1 MSIFAQQN
9 TAADPLCVFGVRSGY
24 SPQIGIFVSQLNWMR
39 RGVLSRLQSLSIED
53 LDWLPNPD
61 GNSIGALLIH
71 LAATEI
77 YYGLNTFDAR
87 QWGRYPYEIR
97 KKWGVAMALGE
108 TARVRYRGFD
118 LQYYLSH
125 LADAR
130 EKTLS
135 ELSKR
140 DDKWFMAVDTTW
152 VWGATNNFCKWFHVC
167 EHESHHLG
175 QIDLILKQLP
185 SRTVGDSKRSLSRG
199 QASRTALGVA
209 LRRAAHQMYDAKPLV
224 LDDPIAVPLLG
235 DTYANTLAE
244 AREDLHEKPSLL
256 MRSWLIARSRFTED
270 QLAMA
275 TKAGVRQ
282 YVVLGAGLDTF
293 GLRNP
298 HPSLEVYEVDHP
310 ATQALKRK
318 LVESS
323 GLHVP
328 ESLHFVAVDFE
339 TQSLQEQLKNAGL
352 EIYLPTLFA
361 MLGVVVYLTAD
372 AFGETL
378 KYIAGFPEGSG
389 VIFDYA
395 VPRHML
401 PEEEVDARDEL
412 ASRVESAGE
421 PFRLFFAPEAI
432 RKALDAFES
441 IEDLDDKELN
451 RRYFGER
458 TDQLSL
464 RGRSGHMIAAYRG
477 SSEL

>member
-1 MSIFAQQN
+1 MSLFTQQDP
-9 TAADPLCVFGVRSGY
+9 TADPLCVFGARSGY

-39 RGVLSRLQSLSIED
+39 RVVLSRLQNLSIED

-61 GNSIGALLIH
+61 ANSIGALLMH

-77 YYGLNTFDAR
+77 YYGLNTFHALP
-87 QWGRYPYEIR
+87 WGRYPYEIR
-97 KKWGVAMALGE
+97 KQWAVAMTLGE

-125 LADAR
+125 LAEAR

-135 ELSKR
+135 ELSQR
-140 DDKWFMAVDTTW
+140 DDEWFMAVDTA
-152 VWGATNNFCKWFHVC
+152 WGWGPTNNFCKWFHVC

-185 SRTVGDSKRSLSRG
+185 SRKLGDKRSMQRG

-209 LRRAAHQMYDAKPLV
+209 LRRAAHQVYDAKPLV

-235 DTYANTLAE
+235 DTYAKALAE
-244 AREDLHEKPSLL
+244 SREDLHEKPSLL
-256 MRSWLIARSRFTED
+256 MRAWLVARSRFAED
-270 QLAMA
+270 QLAAA

-293 GLRNP
+293 GLRNR
-298 HPSLEVYEVDHP
+298 HLGLEVYEVDHP
-310 ATQALKRK
+310 ATQAWKRK

-323 GLHVP
+323 GLAQP
-328 ESLHFVAVDFE
+328 ASLHFVAVDFE
-339 TQSLQEQLKNAGL
+339 TQSLHEQLKNAGL
-352 EIYLPTLFA
+352 DRNVPTLFA
-361 MLGVVVYLTAD
+361 MLGVVIYLTAD

-401 PEEEVDARDEL
+401 PDEEIDARDEL

-421 PFRLFFAPEAI
+421 PFRLFFSPEAM
-432 RKALDAFES
+432 RTTLDAFES

-464 RGRSGHMIAAYRG
+464 RGRSGHIIAAYRG
-477 SSEL
+477 LSVR